1 MHSVRVLIVED
12 EMLNREIMAE
22 ALVEAG
28 FSVDEAGSADEAV
41 RLLDVDGYQLVVTDI
56 HMPGRMDGIGLA
68 RHMHTNHPKVPIV
81 FVTGRPDVLARLKD
95 AGIPGTSLAKPF
107 ELDELV
113 RVVARMIECG
123 GDTIQH

>member
-1 MHSVRVLIVED
+1 MRVLIVED

-28 FSVDEAGSADEAV
+28 FAVDEANSADEAV
-41 RLLDVDGYQLVVTDI
+41 KLLDSDGYELLVTDI

-68 RHMHTNHPKVPIV
+68 QHAHNTHPTMPIV
-81 FVTGRPDVLARLKD
+81 FVTGRPDVLARLRN

-113 RVVARMIECG
+113 RVVSRLIGQEAAG
-123 GDTIQH
+123 PG